1 MCVRGWIADARSLGS
16 AGLHGLTSAGT
27 RQTTLDARFHNHQE
41 LLKLYNECAGLAYV
55 AGEPDFSVISGVT
68 GERPSFG

>member
-27 RQTTLDARFHNHQE
+27 RQTMFDTRFQNHRE
-41 LLKLYNECAGLAYV
+41 LLKLYNECAGLAYRTV
-55 AGEPDFSVISGVT
+55 KVDFSVNSGVT
-68 GERPSFG
+68 GERLCSG

>member
-27 RQTTLDARFHNHQE
+27 RQTMFVARFPNRQE
-41 LLKLYNECAGLAYV
+41 LLKLYNECAGLAYRTIK
-55 AGEPDFSVISGVT
+55 ADFSVISGVT
-68 GERPSFG
+68 GERPGFG